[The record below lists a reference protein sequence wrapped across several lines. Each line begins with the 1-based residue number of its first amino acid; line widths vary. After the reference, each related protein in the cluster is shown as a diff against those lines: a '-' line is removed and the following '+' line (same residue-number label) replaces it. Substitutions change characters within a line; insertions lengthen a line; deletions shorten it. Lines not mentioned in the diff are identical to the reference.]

1 MFAMVTVPTMSLS
14 LEMEV
19 VTIWLSRLGMM
30 VPVVTSASFLV

>member
-1 MFAMVTVPTMSLS
+1 MIAMVTVLTMSLF

-19 VTIWLSRLGMM
+19 VTIWPSQLEMM